1 MIVTFIAG
9 AAALGLLLKYKSA
22 IIARFKGEVTVVAS
36 KGTAFARLAEQEGK
50 VVALKAANA
59 ANAAPPPSGYAW
71 SGNLPC
77 GCRGESHSCRT
88 R

>member
-1 MIVTFIAG
+1 MIVTFIAVIAG

-22 IIARFKGEVTVVAS
+22 IVARFKGEVTVVAS
-36 KGTAFARLAEQEGK
+36 KGTA
-50 VVALKAANA
+50 
-59 ANAAPPPSGYAW
+59 SGYAW

>member
-1 MIVTFIAG
+1 MIVEALIVTGVLALVYKYRAAIA
-9 AAALGLLLKYKSA
+9 AK
-22 IIARFKGEVTVVAS
+22 FKGEVTVVAS

-50 VVALKAANA
+50 VVA
-59 ANAAPPPSGYAW
+59 SGYAW

>member
-1 MIVTFIAG
+1 MIVTFITVIAG

-59 ANAAPPPSGYAW
+59 AKNAEAKAIHAGLDEFDKLI
-71 SGNLPC
+71 G
-77 GCRGESHSCRT
+77 
-88 R
+88 

>member
-22 IIARFKGEVTVVAS
+22 IVARFKGEVSVVAA

-59 ANAAPPPSGYAW
+59 AKAAEAKAAEAKAIHAGLDEFDKLI
-71 SGNLPC
+71 G
-77 GCRGESHSCRT
+77 
-88 R
+88 

>member
-22 IIARFKGEVTVVAS
+22 IIAKFKGEVSVVAA

-50 VVALKAANA
+50 IVALKAANTVKLAEAKAVHA
-59 ANAAPPPSGYAW
+59 AQDEFDKLIG
-71 SGNLPC
+71 
-77 GCRGESHSCRT
+77 
-88 R
+88 

>member
-22 IIARFKGEVTVVAS
+22 IIAKFKGEVSVVAS

-50 VVALKAANA
+50 VVALKAA
-59 ANAAPPPSGYAW
+59 SGYAW

>member
-50 VVALKAANA
+50 VVA
-59 ANAAPPPSGYAW
+59 SGYAW